1 MIEKIKSIEFWNFTF
16 PFSIPLIIIN
26 IYQFII
32 YNIYLE
38 TCKTGRNLWQKEFE
52 VPSEFDIVLALI
64 FP

>member
-32 YNIYLE
+32 YNVYLE
-38 TCKTGRNLWQKEFE
+38 TCKTGRNPWQKEFE
-52 VPSEFDIVLALI
+52 VPSE
-64 FP
+64 